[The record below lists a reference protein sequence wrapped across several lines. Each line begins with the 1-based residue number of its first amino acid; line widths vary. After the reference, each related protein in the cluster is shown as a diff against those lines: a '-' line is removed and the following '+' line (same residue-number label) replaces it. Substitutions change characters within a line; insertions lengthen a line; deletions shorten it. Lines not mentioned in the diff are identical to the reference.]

1 MNEIAKVVVAM
12 NDYLWE
18 ECDNEQDPFWLETTR
33 YEHRIMFKGIEIWSS
48 GNDDRLY
55 IESCD
60 EYEPLLPHVQ
70 KLFNEM
76 VDSLQ
81 LLKFKKKRKK
91 K

>member
-1 MNEIAKVVVAM
+1 MSEALKTVNTL
-12 NDYLWE
+12 NTLLWE
-18 ECDNEQDPFWLETTR
+18 QGYEDHSFWLHTNGVEETILYQNMTIWNSECDE
-33 YEHRIMFKGIEIWSS
+33 
-48 GNDDRLY
+48 RLY
-55 IESCD
+55 IDSCD

-81 LLKFKKKRKK
+81 LFKFKKKRKK

>member
-1 MNEIAKVVVAM
+1 MERI
-12 NDYLWE
+12 LF
-18 ECDNEQDPFWLETTR
+18 QD
-33 YEHRIMFKGIEIWSS
+33 IEIWCSE
-48 GNDDRLY
+48 NDERMY

-81 LLKFKKKRKK
+81 LLKFKKKRKAK
-91 K
+91 